1 MIMSGI
7 TSMAAFLD
15 KERWILNQCSSRGE
29 KVTVKAHGGLI
40 DIQGIVIAKVNS
52 SLQLEKIDVWFDP
65 MDMFRQI
72 AREEKIECENKE
84 GVDAAGAAAGCPV
97 MGHRSA

>member
-1 MIMSGI
+1 MD
-7 TSMAAFLD
+7 TNLCA
-15 KERWILNQCSSRGE
+15 SRGE

-40 DIQGIVIAKVNS
+40 DIQGIVIARVNA

-72 AREEKIECENKE
+72 AREEKIDGENRDA
-84 GVDAAGAAAGCPV
+84 VDAVGAAAGCPV
-97 MGHRSA
+97 FGHGRA